1 MQASPISPTSPADRS
16 PPAKIPVQLATF
28 HNENF
33 ENSAEGISSAKINPS
48 GLRVSHSTSN
58 LQGKLSFDPTDH
70 PKQDVSKRTRPLG
83 RFPLPIPTSLYED
96 EASRSSL
103 ASRMTSSSSY
113 EQTSSTER
121 SSVLTKSS
129 STTDL
134 SSHISTSG
142 ICAED
147 EGLSVEDAIDLYLDD
162 VDEECDSNPETVV
175 SSLTM
180 PKSVALPSIETV
192 PEEPSSPLHPEHRSW
207 SDEETTVDK
216 ALEETTANVE
226 DSPLPPPLTPPPT
239 PPLLTHLPTAIEAK
253 NEDQR
258 WPKKFTTPLRTMT
271 RWSEISIEGLVPPL
285 FISQTETH
293 DQYGFRKTTPQVSL
307 LEYESWQRPYA
318 EFAENR
324 KTKWMELLES
334 NGLVA
339 QNPVTFPPKSSKIKR
354 YVRKG
359 IPSEYR
365 GAAWFWYAGGFT
377 HMHPNP
383 GRYQQLANQA
393 MNSPSNND
401 KEHIERDL
409 HRTFPDN
416 IHFKPEGL
424 AETQAGGPGPHSGA
438 TSPSTVVETEMIR
451 ALRRVLYAFSL
462 HNPNIGYTQS
472 LNFIAGLLLLFLSE
486 EKAFW
491 MLHIITSDLLPGT
504 HEISLEGANVD
515 LWILMVL
522 LKETMPGIYAKLLS
536 ASGTNTK
543 ASPMTVDTRLP
554 DITLGLTNWLMSL
567 FIGSL
572 PLETTLRVWDCFFYE
587 GSKSFFRVSL
597 AIFKAGEREIL
608 GVSDPVEIFQVM
620 QNTPK
625 KLLNA
630 NLLIQDSLSRRYRVG
645 QDRIDKLRDERR
657 AAIRAE
663 KDRLSLVITKSLRLK
678 KG

>member
-1 MQASPISPTSPADRS
+1 
-16 PPAKIPVQLATF
+16 
-28 HNENF
+28 
-33 ENSAEGISSAKINPS
+33 
-48 GLRVSHSTSN
+48 
-58 LQGKLSFDPTDH
+58 
-70 PKQDVSKRTRPLG
+70 
-83 RFPLPIPTSLYED
+83 
-96 EASRSSL
+96 
-103 ASRMTSSSSY
+103 
-113 EQTSSTER
+113 
-121 SSVLTKSS
+121 
-129 STTDL
+129 
-134 SSHISTSG
+134 
-142 ICAED
+142 
-147 EGLSVEDAIDLYLDD
+147 
-162 VDEECDSNPETVV
+162 
-175 SSLTM
+175 
-180 PKSVALPSIETV
+180 
-192 PEEPSSPLHPEHRSW
+192 
-207 SDEETTVDK
+207 
-216 ALEETTANVE
+216 
-226 DSPLPPPLTPPPT
+226 
-239 PPLLTHLPTAIEAK
+239 
-253 NEDQR
+253 
-258 WPKKFTTPLRTMT
+258 
-271 RWSEISIEGLVPPL
+271 
-285 FISQTETH
+285 
-293 DQYGFRKTTPQVSL
+293 
-307 LEYESWQRPYA
+307 
-318 EFAENR
+318 
-324 KTKWMELLES
+324 
-334 NGLVA
+334 
-339 QNPVTFPPKSSKIKR
+339 
-354 YVRKG
+354 
-359 IPSEYR
+359 
-365 GAAWFWYAGGFT
+365 
-377 HMHPNP
+377 
-383 GRYQQLANQA
+383 

-401 KEHIERDL
+401 KGHIERDL

-424 AETQAGGPGPHSGA
+424 AESQTGGPGPHSGT

-491 MLHIITSDLLPGT
+491 MLHIITSDLLPST

-663 KDRLSLVITKSLRLK
+663 KDRLSLVMTKSLRVK